1 MQRLNNKNLVPLR
14 LSGKTMKKLTYLLIL
29 LSFYGY
35 SQTILTKEQ
44 ALNTLLENNYDIKL
58 SKNDIRIAENNSS
71 IYNSKYLPTVSLG
84 AGAQYANMN
93 QEIEAQNGMIAN
105 YDNSQTQNYNASLGV
120 NYIIFNGFARKYASE
135 QLQEQLK
142 MSNLEADAI
151 VEQAILD
158 VFSNYYQTAQIAE
171 NVSVLHEAL
180 QISKQR
186 LKRTKYQYEYG
197 QTTKL
202 AVLNAQVDINN
213 DSINYINTKQL
224 LENSKRNLLTL
235 IGDTKSKNF
244 NIETGVQF
252 VAIPTLEVLLADIPQ
267 NAKIKQL
274 EKALEIGEYGIKIS
288 ESSYLPT
295 LGVNTSYSWNTGL
308 FPETSQTVRTM
319 NYGLNAGLSLNW
331 NIFDGGAT
339 KTRVQNAKINQE
351 NQILRKEQVEK
362 QVENF
367 ITNTYY
373 NYQNKRLVLVTQE
386 QNLQTAERNFQRTTE
401 MFKIG
406 SVSSVEYRQAQLNL
420 LNAQTAILRAKYD
433 AKIVEL
439 QLLQLTGR
447 LMDGL

>member
-1 MQRLNNKNLVPLR
+1 
-14 LSGKTMKKLTYLLIL
+14 MKKLTYIVIL

-35 SQTILTKEQ
+35 SQSILTKEQ
-44 ALNTLLENNYDIKL
+44 ALQTLLENNYDIKL
-58 SKNDIRIAENNSS
+58 SKNDIRIAENNTS

-93 QEIEAQNGMIAN
+93 QEVEAQNGMVAN
-105 YDNSQTQNYNASLGV
+105 HDNSETQNYNASLGV
-120 NYIIFNGFARKYASE
+120 NYILFNGFNRKYASL
-135 QLQEQLK
+135 QLQEQLA
-142 MSNLEADAI
+142 MSNLEADATL
-151 VEQAILD
+151 EQAVLD

-171 NVSVLHEAL
+171 NVTVLHEAL

-186 LKRTKYQYEYG
+186 LKRTQYQYQYG

-235 IGDTKSKNF
+235 IGDTKAKDF
-244 NIETGVQF
+244 KIETGVQF
-252 VAIPTLEVLLADIPQ
+252 VAMPTLAILLTDISQ
-267 NAKIKQL
+267 NTTVQQL
-274 EKALEIGEYGIKIS
+274 EKSLEIGEYGIKIS

-295 LGVNTSYSWNTGL
+295 LGVNTSYGWNTGL
-308 FPETSQTVRTM
+308 YPETSMSARTM

-351 NQILRKEQVEK
+351 NQFLRKEQVET
-362 QVENF
+362 QLQNF

-386 QNLQTAERNFQRTTE
+386 QNLQTAQRNFERTTE

-433 AKIVEL
+433 AKVVEL
-439 QLLQLTGR
+439 QLLQVTGR
-447 LMDGL
+447 LMDGV

>member
-1 MQRLNNKNLVPLR
+1 MSKNIYKMKNL
-14 LSGKTMKKLTYLLIL
+14 TYIVIL

-35 SQTILTKEQ
+35 SQNILTKEQ
-44 ALNTLLENNYDIKL
+44 ALQTLLENNYDIKL
-58 SKNDIRIAENNSS
+58 SKNDIRIAENNTS
-71 IYNSKYLPTVSLG
+71 IYNSKYLPTVFLG

-93 QEIEAQNGMIAN
+93 QEVEAQNGMVAN
-105 YDNSQTQNYNASLGV
+105 YDNSETQNYNASVGV
-120 NYIIFNGFARKYASE
+120 NYLLFNGFARKYASA
-135 QLQEQLK
+135 QLQEQLA
-142 MSNLEADAI
+142 MSNLEADATL
-151 VEQAILD
+151 EQAVLD
-158 VFSNYYQTAQIAE
+158 VFSNYYNTAQIAE
-171 NVSVLHEAL
+171 NVSVLYEAL

-186 LKRTKYQYEYG
+186 LKRTQYQYEYG

-235 IGDTKSKNF
+235 IGDTQTKDF

-252 VAIPTLEVLLADIPQ
+252 VAMPTLAILVADIS
-267 NAKIKQL
+267 NNTTVLQL

-288 ESSYLPT
+288 KSSYLPT
-295 LGVNTSYSWNTGL
+295 LGVNTSYAWNTGL
-308 FPETSQTVRTM
+308 YPETSMSARTM

-351 NQILRKEQVEK
+351 NQILRKEQVE
-362 QVENF
+362 QQLQNF

-386 QNLQTAERNFQRTTE
+386 QNLQTAQRNFERTTE
-401 MFKIG
+401 MFKRG

-433 AKIVEL
+433 AKVVEL
-439 QLLQLTGR
+439 QLLQISGR
-447 LMDGL
+447 LMDGV